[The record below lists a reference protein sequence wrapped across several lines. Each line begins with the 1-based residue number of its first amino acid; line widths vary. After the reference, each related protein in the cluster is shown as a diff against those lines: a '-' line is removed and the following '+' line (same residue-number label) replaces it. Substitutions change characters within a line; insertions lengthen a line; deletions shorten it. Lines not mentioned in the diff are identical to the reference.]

1 MAAVTV
7 LTTARV
13 SGVVHAAHT
22 KTKKF
27 GWPLHVHVH
36 AQPLSAKHAQRRS
49 QFSMNF

>member
-22 KTKKF
+22 KGRSLAGRYSLF
-27 GWPLHVHVH
+27 
-36 AQPLSAKHAQRRS
+36 QRSTRNVAAS
-49 QFSMNF
+49 FP

>member
-22 KTKKF
+22 KSKKF
-27 GWPLHVHVH
+27 GWPL
-36 AQPLSAKHAQRRS
+36 QPLSAKHAQRRS

>member
-22 KTKKF
+22 N
-27 GWPLHVHVH
+27 
-36 AQPLSAKHAQRRS
+36 RRS
-49 QFSMNF
+49 LGGRYMCMHMCMCSLFQRSTRNVAASFP

>member
-22 KTKKF
+22 ERGRSLRGRYMHSLF
-27 GWPLHVHVH
+27 
-36 AQPLSAKHAQRRS
+36 QRSTRNVAAS
-49 QFSMNF
+49 FP